1 VISQIGKIISVTI
14 LREEYPQ
21 MWKQEIITGLV
32 VEEDWH
38 TIQIMNGEET
48 VVLLRNHIMEVVEES

>member
-32 VEEDWH
+32 VKEDWR

-48 VVLLRNHIMEVVEES
+48 IVLLRNHIMEVTEES

>member
-1 VISQIGKIISVTI
+1 
-14 LREEYPQ
+14 

-32 VEEDWH
+32 VKEDWR

-48 VVLLRNHIMEVVEES
+48 IVLLRNHIMEVTEES

>member
-1 VISQIGKIISVTI
+1 MISQIGKIISVTI

-32 VEEDWH
+32 VKEDWR

-48 VVLLRNHIMEVVEES
+48 IVLLRNHIMEVTEES